1 MLSITLT
8 MFAFSLLP
16 LTARAAAV
24 LFLLFQ
30 GRGKAV
36 PAICRGMAYV
46 HSPFAW
52 AFIIVR
58 GAAGMQERSKR
69 QPLLCNLRRGP
80 NTLGP
85 EVPVTSGRFRRE

>member
-8 MFAFSLLP
+8 MFALSLLP
-16 LTARAAAV
+16 LTAQAAAV

-36 PAICRGMAYV
+36 PAICGGMAHM
-46 HSPFAW
+46 HSPFAE

-58 GAAGMQERSKR
+58 GALGRRERSKR

-85 EVPVTSGRFRRE
+85 GVPVTSGRFRRE

>member
-8 MFAFSLLP
+8 MLALSLLP

-36 PAICRGMAYV
+36 PAICGGMAHM
-46 HSPFAW
+46 HSPFAE

-58 GAAGMQERSKR
+58 GALGRRERSKR

-85 EVPVTSGRFRRE
+85 GVPVTSGRFGRE